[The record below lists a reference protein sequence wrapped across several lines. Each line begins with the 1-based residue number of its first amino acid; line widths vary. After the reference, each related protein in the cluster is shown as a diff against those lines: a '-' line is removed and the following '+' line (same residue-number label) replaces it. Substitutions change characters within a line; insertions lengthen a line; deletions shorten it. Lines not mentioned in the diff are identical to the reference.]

1 MCAESMSSGGRGTV
15 CVPGGNLHSS
25 LYSSHRRHGTAKQ
38 FAGQDTATLSLAGKK
53 GAHQKEGLRIC
64 GRSGEASARW
74 ERDRRWL
81 EGAGGT
87 YFCLTLLHPAQAALL
102 RVFFSFSFSASFA
115 PLPFEVRRG
124 FPGVAVA
131 VVVTGAE

>member
-38 FAGQDTATLSLAGKK
+38 SAGQDCLTLARWEERRAPK
-53 GAHQKEGLRIC
+53 GGPSHLWEESR
-64 GRSGEASARW
+64 ESARW
-74 ERDRRWL
+74 WRDRRWL
-81 EGAGGT
+81 EGAVGT